1 MGHYR
6 KNLITLFLNDY
17 CNMSCIYCPMHSK
30 TAIEYKMHDKSKVLD
45 IEFAKCGIRDFFE
58 QTKSY
63 KIRLFANGEPTLSFS
78 LMKDIVEYS
87 KKLAG
92 EKLYVELQSNG
103 FFSDEVCKWVDLNVD
118 MLWISLDGIQEVQ
131 DKQRLSTT
139 GETVFPVIDRNIK
152 ALKSSRKTKLGLRP
166 TITEY
171 GMHRQKELINY
182 CSNNNITII
191 YAYPWVSFM
200 RQIEGQPSLEEF
212 AQEYLQLINYAKE
225 RNVYYGTIF
234 MINFDEEV
242 EINCRALL
250 PAPHLTPDGY
260 VSCCDMMN
268 NGEGILEDLIYG
280 KYIQEENRIEYD
292 PQKIEKIQSR
302 NIYNLPQCK
311 NCEVLKHCAGGCVG
325 SAILYSGSFYGIN
338 QMFCKTTKFLYK
350 HMQEFINVGYNTALP
365 LHP

>member
-1 MGHYR
+1 MGHFR

-30 TAIEYKMHDKSKVLD
+30 TAIEYKMHDKSKILD
-45 IEFAKCGIRDFFE
+45 IEFAKCGIKDFFE
-58 QTKSY
+58 QTQSY
-63 KIRLFANGEPTLSFS
+63 RIRLFSNGEPTLSFS
-78 LMKDIVEYS
+78 LMKEIVEYS
-87 KKLAG
+87 IELAG
-92 EKLYVELQSNG
+92 KKLYVELQTNG
-103 FFSDEVCKWVDLNVD
+103 FFSDDVCKWIDLNVD
-118 MLWISLDGIQEVQ
+118 MLWISLDGIQDVQ
-131 DKQRLSTT
+131 DRQRLSIT

-152 ALKSSRKTKLGLRP
+152 SLKSSKRTKIGLRP

-171 GMHRQKELINY
+171 GMSKQKELINY
-182 CSNNNITII
+182 CNENNVSVI

-212 AQEYLQLINYAKE
+212 AKQYLQLINYAKE
-225 RNVYYGTIF
+225 KNVYYGTIF

-280 KYIQEENRIEYD
+280 KYVSEEKRIEYNHK
-292 PQKIEKIQSR
+292 KIEKIQSR
-302 NIYNLPQCK
+302 NIHNLEQCK

-325 SAILYSGSFYGIN
+325 SAILYSGDFYGIN
-338 QMFCKTTKFLYK
+338 QMFCKTTKYLYK
-350 HMQEFINVGYNTALP
+350 YMKEYVNVGYNRSLP